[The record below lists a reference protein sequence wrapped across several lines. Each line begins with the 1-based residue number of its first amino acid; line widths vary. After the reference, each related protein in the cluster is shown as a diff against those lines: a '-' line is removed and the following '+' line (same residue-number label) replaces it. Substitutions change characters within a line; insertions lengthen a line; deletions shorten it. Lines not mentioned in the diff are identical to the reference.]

1 MSWQI
6 ETYTSFEALAPILPQ
21 WEALAARMQPWSPF
35 ATPTWNALWWKHYSR
50 RGLLRS
56 DELFLQAVRGEDGR
70 LVAIAPL
77 LRWRSPAFGPLALHA
92 IDFFG
97 ADPSITEIRGV
108 ICDPADQAAIVT
120 ELRQFLHRSGC
131 RWDLLRW
138 QGLRSLP
145 PPVSGRG
152 GPLQTGAL
160 PDYVLRLPA
169 SWQQLLAGV
178 SSNMRKSVRKAY
190 EFLERDGHA
199 FAFRAVDA
207 PSGAL
212 DEFFRLHG
220 ARAGVADMHFKHP
233 DRFGNPTARA
243 FMTDVA
249 NAMARQGRLKIFEL
263 EIGGEIVASRLA
275 FLHERE
281 LYLYY
286 SGYDP
291 AWRKYSIMTTLMS
304 EILRWGIGQGLAVVN
319 LSTGNDLSKLR
330 WQPEEI
336 CYLAAEE
343 RRSGWR
349 GRMLSCAFEATTAA
363 RRAVFWAKGYRSGS
377 VATSDA

>member
-6 ETYTSFEALAPILPQ
+6 ETYTSFEALAPLLPQ
-21 WEALAARMQPWSPF
+21 WEALAARVQPWSPF
-35 ATPTWNALWWKHYSR
+35 ATPTWNELWWKHYSR
-50 RGLLRS
+50 RRLLRS
-56 DELFLQAVRGEDGR
+56 DELLVHAVRGQDGH

-77 LRWRSPAFGPLALHA
+77 LRWRSPAVGPLALHA

-108 ICDPADQAAIVT
+108 VCEAANQPAVIAA
-120 ELRQFLHRSGC
+120 LRQFLHRSAC

-138 QGLRSLP
+138 HGLRLLP
-145 PPVSGRG
+145 PPVGGRSS
-152 GPLQTGAL
+152 PLQTSTL
-160 PDYVLRLPA
+160 PGYLLRLPA
-169 SWQQLLAGV
+169 SWQQLMGGV

-190 EFLERDGHA
+190 EFLDRDGHA
-199 FAFRAVDA
+199 FTFRAVEA
-207 PSGAL
+207 PAGAL
-212 DEFFRLHG
+212 DEFFRLHR
-220 ARAGVADMHFKHP
+220 ARAGFADMHFRHP
-233 DRFGNPTARA
+233 DRFAHTTARA

-249 NAMARQGRLKIFEL
+249 NAMARQGRLRIFEL
-263 EIGGEIVASRLA
+263 AIGGTIVASRLA

-291 AWRKYSIMTTLMS
+291 AWRKYSIMTTLMA
-304 EILRWGIGQGLAVVN
+304 EILRWGIDRGLAGVN

-330 WQPEEI
+330 WQPEEV

-349 GRMLSCAFEATTAA
+349 GRMLSCAFEATTSA
-363 RRAVFWAKGYRSGS
+363 RQALSWTKGYRSGS
-377 VATSDA
+377 VASNDA